1 MNKLVYRSYKESDIL
16 KDLSE
21 FEINND
27 FGCNNYVARSNS
39 LFRSFSFNKGEQVSI
54 ELIEENSIIII
65 TEGTFLAS
73 GQNHQS
79 KILNS
84 GQMFLRTKDSGNL
97 EG

>member
-39 LFRSFSFNKGEQVSI
+39 LFRSFSFNKGEQVRDHDQILGLSI
-54 ELIEENSIIII
+54 NF
-65 TEGTFLAS
+65 T
-73 GQNHQS
+73 
-79 KILNS
+79 
-84 GQMFLRTKDSGNL
+84 
-97 EG
+97 

>member
-54 ELIEENSIIII
+54 EGSP
-65 TEGTFLAS
+65 TKVG
-73 GQNHQS
+73 S
-79 KILNS
+79 KIKMIYLCVP
-84 GQMFLRTKDSGNL
+84 K
-97 EG
+97 

>member
-39 LFRSFSFNKGEQVSI
+39 LFRSFSFNKGV
-54 ELIEENSIIII
+54 
-65 TEGTFLAS
+65 
-73 GQNHQS
+73 
-79 KILNS
+79 
-84 GQMFLRTKDSGNL
+84 
-97 EG
+97 